1 MAIGTIAVLLILVSS
16 LAMIYIRETKLS
28 RYSYDDLIAS
38 TNAEGMFEY
47 AMLKVRNHRDG
58 FQDSVDSNSVDGKIL
73 ATVLPR
79 STGLQSEYTMT
90 GSSTDTIFT
99 VIPGQHLILPLFAS
113 DETLLTSGNPSKK
126 PNYNTSVKK
135 VSNLNISW
143 IWSADWTIVAM
154 SGSESVALTGSGDIS
169 PWKEGTIRIR
179 KSQCYSRID
188 GSEIA
193 GCIGLQPED
202 EEIVYFYDVKW
213 TVKQFLEESIFWV
226 EASSAFAM
234 TTIDPYL
241 VFYNAT
247 SSDIP
252 VRVTAT
258 TSFSLPTLSV
268 RTSAKKWNSSQIY
281 QFTEDKSRYYDALKY
296 GIYNTGP

>member
-135 VSNLNISW
+135 VSNLNIS
-143 IWSADWTIVAM
+143 
-154 SGSESVALTGSGDIS
+154 
-169 PWKEGTIRIR
+169 
-179 KSQCYSRID
+179 
-188 GSEIA
+188 
-193 GCIGLQPED
+193 
-202 EEIVYFYDVKW
+202 
-213 TVKQFLEESIFWV
+213 
-226 EASSAFAM
+226 
-234 TTIDPYL
+234 
-241 VFYNAT
+241 
-247 SSDIP
+247 
-252 VRVTAT
+252 
-258 TSFSLPTLSV
+258 
-268 RTSAKKWNSSQIY
+268 
-281 QFTEDKSRYYDALKY
+281 
-296 GIYNTGP
+296 